1 VAQHAAIAGQTSYK
15 CAAGSISQ
23 AMEIRGGWQAMRLDL
38 PFILLLVCFF
48 LSGFAALLYET
59 AWAREFAFVFGTS
72 EFAVVSVLAAYM
84 GGLAAGAA
92 VAARLVSRIRR
103 PVLAY
108 GLLELGIAASA
119 LAVPTGIRAA
129 MWLHTV
135 ISGGQSAP
143 PDEAS
148 VAGSFFYAACSF
160 AILMVPTG
168 LMGATLPLLA
178 RYAVRRES
186 EIGRRV
192 GVLYSVN
199 TVGAVVGAAATG
211 FVILPA
217 LGLRMTVYA
226 GAATNA
232 LVFAAAALLARRSA
246 PSAELDPSGPATR
259 LRFHWILPLIALS
272 GFASFSY
279 EVVWIR
285 LLGLL
290 LGGSIEALATM
301 LSSFLLGIAIG
312 SAVAARFARDRVR
325 AAHGFAWA
333 QIGTATLSLIAF
345 SLANRLPELVQQ
357 FGAGRTG
364 SLTANALIAALGLL
378 PGALC
383 VGATFPFAVRL
394 FARHESQ
401 AGPAAARVY
410 AWNTVG
416 AISGALATGFVLLTS
431 LHFAGTLC
439 LAAGLNLLLA
449 LATASLTRPALRIAA
464 GVAIA
469 SLAVLAIR
477 PPEAPWEILRFSSF
491 RPSAQQSEIAYY
503 GVGRSSTVLL
513 FDDGDRWRLV
523 TNGQPESTIVRAG
536 PGPERFPTARWLG
549 LLPVLLR
556 PHARSM
562 LMIGLG
568 GGLSLESVPSSVETI
583 DVIELERE
591 VIGAHH
597 TLEKL
602 RGFSPLSDPRVRVVV
617 NDARGALMLTDARFD
632 AIVSQPSHP
641 WTAGAS
647 HLYTREFF
655 SLVSEHLETDGV
667 FVQWIGITFVDEA
680 LLRSLVATLLEVFP
694 EVAVFRPTTGSVLFA
709 ASNTEID
716 PVTAA
721 TIAIEASPSDYSRYG
736 LRHTEDLIAGWS
748 LDREGAR
755 EFSAGAEINTDDRNQ
770 LATRSA
776 KLGGAALKIG
786 LADKILSPF
795 DPLPSKAAGLKTNY
809 LVRSLAARGEQA
821 HALRLAASQQD
832 SAQRMAD
839 LGWAMSHDSPRRAVK
854 QFRSALKRDPS
865 SQSAHFGILAVR
877 GRAAETIDPKD
888 LELAKP
894 LEGAAAAVVSGWR
907 LEAAGE
913 WLALRELEP
922 ELASAEW
929 FDPARDYADRLRV
942 QWRVASDSPQL
953 HAEAVEIASHLLH
966 STSAVSEDLL
976 VGAQAFAAAN
986 QADSALRLLG
996 DISERR
1002 SRPWIVRT
1010 SVELLDSLP
1019 REVDDVQRAAIRN
1032 RLTRSARFAKP

>member
-1 VAQHAAIAGQTSYK
+1 
-15 CAAGSISQ
+15 
-23 AMEIRGGWQAMRLDL
+23 MRLDL
-38 PFILLLVCFF
+38 RFILLLLCFF

-92 VAARLVSRIRR
+92 VAARFVSRIRR
-103 PVLAY
+103 PILAY

-129 MWLHTV
+129 IWLQTA
-135 ISGGQSAP
+135 IAGGQSAP

-160 AILMVPTG
+160 AILMIPTG

-178 RYAVRRES
+178 RYAVREES

-217 LGLRMTVYA
+217 FGLRTTVYA

-232 LVFAAAALLARRSA
+232 LVFGAAALLARRSPPLAELA
-246 PSAELDPSGPATR
+246 PSTSRPS
-259 LRFHWILPLIALS
+259 LRFHWILPVIALS

-285 LLGLL
+285 LLGML
-290 LGGSIEALATM
+290 LGGSIQGLATM

-312 SAVAARFARDRVR
+312 SAVAARFARDPVR
-325 AAHGFAWA
+325 AAHGFGWA

-345 SLANRLPELVQQ
+345 SLSDRLPELAEEL
-357 FGAGRTG
+357 GAGRTG
-364 SLTANALIAALGLL
+364 SLTANALVAAVGLF

-416 AISGALATGFVLLTS
+416 AISGALATGFVLLPS
-431 LHFAGTLC
+431 LQFAGTLVV
-439 LAAGLNLLLA
+439 AAGLNLLLA
-449 LATASLTRPALRIAA
+449 LATAGLTRPRLRLVA

-469 SLAVLAIR
+469 CLAALAIR
-477 PPEAPWEILRFSSF
+477 PPDTPWEVLRYSGSSGDQ
-491 RPSAQQSEIAYY
+491 REGEIAFY

-513 FDDGDRWRLV
+513 FDGSDGWRLV

-536 PGPERFPTARWLG
+536 PGPERFVTARWLG
-549 LLPVLLR
+549 MLPSLLR
-556 PHARSM
+556 PDARSM

-568 GGLSLESVPSSVETI
+568 GGLSLEAVPSAIESI
-583 DVIELERE
+583 HVIELERE
-591 VIGAHH
+591 VVSAHQA
-597 TLEKL
+597 LEEI
-602 RGFSPLSDPRVRVVV
+602 RGHSPISDPRVQLVV

-655 SLVSEHLETDGV
+655 SLVSDHLEPGGV

-680 LLRSLVATLLEVFP
+680 LLRSIVATLLEVFP
-694 EVAVFRPTTGSVLFA
+694 EVAVFRPISGSVLFA
-709 ASNTEID
+709 GSNAKID
-716 PVTAA
+716 PVMTSK
-721 TIAIEASPSDYSRYG
+721 IALSESRSDYTRYG

-748 LDREGAR
+748 LDLKGAKG
-755 EFSAGAEINTDDRNQ
+755 FASGADINTDDHNQ

-776 KLGGAALKIG
+776 GLGNDALRVQ
-786 LADKILSPF
+786 LANQLFAPF
-795 DPLPSKAAGLKTNY
+795 DPLPSRAAEFKTTY
-809 LVRSLAARGEQA
+809 LVRRLAARTE
-821 HALRLAASQQD
+821 LARAVQLAKKQQD
-832 SAQRMAD
+832 PTLRMTD
-839 LGWAMSHDSPRRAVK
+839 LGWATSHESPRRAAAH
-854 QFRSALKRDPS
+854 FRKALERDPATQSALFGLLSTLRRAGSANDP
-865 SQSAHFGILAVR
+865 
-877 GRAAETIDPKD
+877 EP
-888 LELAKP
+888 LELAKS
-894 LEGAAAAVVSGWR
+894 LEGPPAAVFAGWR
-907 LEAAGE
+907 LAAAGE
-913 WLALRELEP
+913 WPAVRELET

-929 FDPARDYADRLRV
+929 FNPAYPDAQRLRA
-942 QWRVASDSPQL
+942 QWRVASDDPTL
-953 HAEAVEIASHLLH
+953 HAEAVEIARGFLRD
-966 STSAVSEDLL
+966 SALSEDLII
-976 VGAQAFAAAN
+976 GAQAFAAAN
-986 QADSALRLLG
+986 QSEYAFQLLEAL
-996 DISERR
+996 SNRR
-1002 SRPWIVRT
+1002 AKPWILRAGVA
-1010 SVELLDSLP
+1010 LIDSLP
-1019 REVDDVQRAAIRN
+1019 PEIDEVQRAAIRN
-1032 RLTRSARFAKP
+1032 RLIRKPRSAKTSVDGG